1 MQRNQI
7 RKAENMFSLKDKEVN
22 VGRQRELDL
31 VKGFMMIMIIFIHSF
46 QTIAGV
52 EAAESNVHKIMFGL
66 FMPTGACLY
75 LFTMGFGSVFTRH
88 SEPEDMMKNGVK
100 LLCYQGLSNLC
111 YAAAIVISFYIRI
124 SITGEVAGSRE
135 LYEANLYSML
145 TFVNI
150 FFISGMCYLIL
161 ALYKKIGVKLRGYII
176 SAIIVGLVS
185 PFTGLLISD
194 NEALNWILDMTFGGK
209 GETSFC
215 FFPYLSYVFLGYV
228 FGKVI
233 RRIPENEKGS
243 FYKKSGII
251 CGIIAAIWL
260 IYCILL
266 HPGIDELFNYMS
278 GQYRIPGLAKV
289 IGSFSTIMLVFAVS
303 FWLLPMIEKWKFVY
317 NKLCFYS
324 KQISKM
330 YAVHIGVYFLI
341 GGFSAFYAF
350 NVTECLIWSVVVL
363 IVTDL
368 LVQGYLI
375 ATDKIK
381 NRNK

>member
-1 MQRNQI
+1 
-7 RKAENMFSLKDKEVN
+7 MFSLKDEEVN
-22 VGRQRELDL
+22 VGRQKELDL
-31 VKGFMMIMIIFIHSF
+31 VKGFLMIMIIVIHAF

-52 EAAESNVHKIMFGL
+52 QAAESNVHKILFAL

-88 SEPEDMMKNGVK
+88 SEPKDMVKNGIK
-100 LLCYQGLSNLC
+100 LLFFQALSNIC
-111 YAAAIVISFYIRI
+111 YAVTIVISFHIRI
-124 SITGEVAGSRE
+124 AITGEAAGSRE
-135 LYEANLYSML
+135 LYEANLYSVL

-161 ALYKKIGVKLRGYII
+161 ALYKKLGIKPVGYII
-176 SAIIVGLVS
+176 SAVIVGLVS
-185 PFTGLLISD
+185 PFTGLLVSD
-194 NEALNWILDMTFGGK
+194 NQALNWILDMTFGGK

-233 RRIPENEKGS
+233 RRVPEEEKGN

-251 CGIIAAIWL
+251 CGIIAAVWFIGCL
-260 IYCILL
+260 LL
-266 HPGIDELFNYMS
+266 HPGVEGFFNYMI

-289 IGSFSTIMLVFAVS
+289 IGSFCTIMLVFAIA
-303 FWLLPMIEKWKFVY
+303 FWIMPKIEKWKFLY
-317 NKLCFYS
+317 NKLCYYS

-330 YAVHIGVYFLI
+330 YAVHIGVYYAV
-341 GGFSAFYAF
+341 GGFCAFYAF
-350 NVTECLIWSVVVL
+350 NVTECLLWSVAVL

-368 LVQGYLI
+368 LVQGYKRV
-375 ATDKIK
+375 TDRIPG
-381 NRNK
+381 

>member
-1 MQRNQI
+1 
-7 RKAENMFSLKDKEVN
+7 MFSISEKEVN

-31 VKGFMMIMIIFIHSF
+31 VKGFLMIMIILIHSF

-52 EAAESNVHKIMFGL
+52 EAAESNVHKILFGI

-88 SEPEDMMKNGVK
+88 SEPKDMVKNGVK
-100 LLCYQGLSNLC
+100 LVFYQGLSNLC
-111 YAAAIVISFYIRI
+111 YAAVIVISFHIRI
-124 SITGEVAGSRE
+124 AVTGEVAGSRE

-161 ALYKKIGVKLRGYII
+161 ALYKKLGVKPVGYII
-176 SAIIVGLVS
+176 SAVIVGLVS
-185 PFTGLLISD
+185 PFTGLLVSD
-194 NEALNWILDMTFGGK
+194 NPALNRILDMTFGGK

-233 RRIPENEKGS
+233 RTIPENEKGN

-251 CGIIAAIWL
+251 CGIIAAVWFVA
-260 IYCILL
+260 CILL
-266 HPGIDELFNYMS
+266 HPGIDGFFNYMS

-289 IGSFSTIMLVFAVS
+289 IGSFCTIMLAFAVS
-303 FWLLPMIEKWKFVY
+303 FWIMPVIEKWKFLY
-317 NKLCFYS
+317 NRLCYYS

-330 YAVHIGVYFLI
+330 YAVHIGVYFAI
-341 GGFSAFYAF
+341 GGFCAFYAF
-350 NVTECLIWSVVVL
+350 DVKDCLLWSVVVL

-368 LVQGYLI
+368 LVQGYII
-375 ATDKIK
+375 AADKMK
-381 NRNK
+381 SRKK